1 MPPPRPEPTQPAIIW
16 SIAGLDTAGG
26 AGLSA
31 DQRAAD
37 AFDARGVHLC
47 PVAACLTAQHSRGVE
62 AIFPVDA
69 AQLEAQLQALAQ
81 DMPPRAIKTGLLGS
95 VAAIETVARW
105 VDRLRANAPTGTDPH
120 RHLALVVD
128 PVLRASAGGA
138 AFTDEAIVEA
148 YRHWLLPR
156 ATVITPNRQEAIAL
170 LGKSYP
176 VQTPPQAFLPDAADA
191 LSLIRETSEP
201 FPKASAFDAIPD
213 IAAAL
218 QALGPRTVLITGGD
232 AVDTS
237 SGTHPAALSGTHP
250 GTRPNTN
257 GHHDASHGVESRF
270 SLDWLQ
276 SPEAEGWLC
285 APRLE
290 TPHHHGTGCTLASA
304 IAAAL
309 ATGHVSADACVLGRM
324 VVHHA
329 LMHARPAGAGR
340 GPVIASAGA
349 LAGPALGGAP
359 VPWLGLGRELPWRLM
374 PGISSGAPARFPA
387 FHPPADRLYG
397 ILPDGPALAASVEAG
412 LRCVQLRHKPL
423 PGADTALAISLRA
436 AAHHG
441 ATLFVND
448 HWRLALATPRP
459 TPGQAGSESELAHCH
474 PRFQLGIHLGQ
485 EDLLALSADDRA
497 ALRQRRHDTLLG
509 LSSHCPWEL
518 ARALG
523 CGPSYVACGPV
534 QATTTKDMPWLP
546 QGEDNLRWWV
556 AQADVPV
563 VAIGGL
569 LGADDLRRFAAC
581 GPAALCVVRA
591 LHTEPAALPT
601 KLASLRQA
609 ARQATT
615 RAAAAAPHPCLP
627 RS

>member
-1 MPPPRPEPTQPAIIW
+1 MPAQRTTHVNPPAIVW

-37 AFDARGVHLC
+37 ALGVHLC
-47 PVAACLTAQHSRGVE
+47 PVAACLTAQHSQGVE
-62 AIFPVDA
+62 AIFPVDV
-69 AQLEAQLQALAQ
+69 AQLEAQLRALAQ
-81 DMPPRAIKTGLLGS
+81 DLAPRAIKTGLLGS

-105 VDRLRANAPTGTDPH
+105 VDRLRADAPAGTDPH
-120 RHLALVVD
+120 QHLALVVD

-138 AFTDEAIVEA
+138 AFTDTAIVEA

-156 ATVITPNRQEAIAL
+156 ATVITPNRPEAVAL
-170 LGKSYP
+170 LGPLGAHPSP
-176 VQTPPQAFLPDAADA
+176 IAAGAIATAHDQTSPATPPPTAPV
-191 LSLIRETSEP
+191 
-201 FPKASAFDAIPD
+201 FDSIPD
-213 IAAAL
+213 IATAL
-218 QALGPRTVLITGGD
+218 QALGPRSVLITGGD
-232 AVDTS
+232 AI
-237 SGTHPAALSGTHP
+237 GA
-250 GTRPNTN
+250 
-257 GHHDASHGVESRF
+257 GHDLEGRF

-276 SPEAEGWLC
+276 SPQAQGWLC
-285 APRLE
+285 APRVD
-290 TPHHHGTGCTLASA
+290 TAHHHGTGCTLASA

-309 ATGHVSADACVLGRM
+309 AIGHVSADACVLGRM

-340 GPVIASAGA
+340 GPVIAAAGA
-349 LAGPALGGAP
+349 LAGPPLGGAP
-359 VPWLGLGRELPWRLM
+359 LPWLGLGRELPWRLM
-374 PGISSGAPARFPA
+374 PSAANVDPMATTASAGNARFQT

-397 ILPDGPALAASVEAG
+397 ILPDGPSLVASVEAG
-412 LRCVQLRHKPL
+412 LRCVQLRHKPRQ
-423 PGADTALAISLRA
+423 GADTALATSLLT

-459 TPGQAGSESELAHCH
+459 TPDHLDDEGDPVRGSSGCH

-569 LGADDLRRFAAC
+569 LGPDDLRRFAAC

-591 LHTEPAALPT
+591 LHTPPAELPA

-609 ARQATT
+609 VRQATV
-615 RAAAAAPHPCLP
+615 RVAVPPPHPCLP
-627 RS
+627 PDPADGRVEHHTTSGFPG

>member
-1 MPPPRPEPTQPAIIW
+1 MPHTRAASSRPAPIAW

-37 AFDARGVHLC
+37 ALGVHLC
-47 PVAACLTAQHSRGVE
+47 PVAACLTAQHSLGVD

-69 AQLEAQLQALAQ
+69 AQLEAQLQALAH
-81 DMPPRAIKTGLLGS
+81 DLRPRAIKTGLLGS

-105 VDRLRANAPTGTDPH
+105 VDRLRADAPNGTDPH
-120 RHLALVVD
+120 QHLALVVD

-138 AFTDEAIVEA
+138 PFTDEAIVEA

-156 ATVITPNRQEAIAL
+156 ATVLTPNRQEALAL
-170 LGKSYP
+170 LGAP
-176 VQTPPQAFLPDAADA
+176 APQRHDAAPC
-191 LSLIRETSEP
+191 TSAIDP
-201 FPKASAFDAIPD
+201 IPD
-213 IAAAL
+213 MAEAL
-218 QALGPRTVLITGGD
+218 QALGPRSVLVTGGD
-232 AVDTS
+232 AS
-237 SGTHPAALSGTHP
+237 EASQGTDL
-250 GTRPNTN
+250 
-257 GHHDASHGVESRF
+257 ESRF

-276 SPEAEGWLC
+276 TPQAQGWLC
-285 APRLE
+285 APRVD

-309 ATGHVSADACVLGRM
+309 ASGHGPADACVLGRM

-340 GPVIASAGA
+340 GPVIAAAGA
-349 LAGPALGGAP
+349 LVGPAQGGAP
-359 VPWLGLGRELPWRLM
+359 MPWLGLGRELPWRLM
-374 PGISSGAPARFPA
+374 PTSAATHAGQARFQA

-397 ILPDGPALAASVEAG
+397 ILPDGPALTASVEAG
-412 LRCVQLRHKPL
+412 LRCVQLRHKAHE
-423 PGADTALAISLRA
+423 GAGTALATSLQA

-448 HWRLALATPRP
+448 HWRLTLAVPRP
-459 TPGQAGSESELAHCH
+459 AHCH
-474 PRFQLGIHLGQ
+474 PRFQLGLHLGQ
-485 EDLLALSADDRA
+485 EDLLALSTEDRV

-556 AQADVPV
+556 AQSDVPV

-591 LHTEPAALPT
+591 LNAPTADLPA
-601 KLASLRQA
+601 KLATLRQA
-609 ARQATT
+609 ARQAPLRVTVS
-615 RAAAAAPHPCLP
+615 APHPCLP
-627 RS
+627 PHDPAGGRVEHHATSGFPG

>member
-1 MPPPRPEPTQPAIIW
+1 MSPLPPQATNRPPIAW

-37 AFDARGVHLC
+37 ALGVHLC
-47 PVAACLTAQHSRGVE
+47 PIAACLTAQHSQGVD
-62 AIFPVDA
+62 AIFPVDQ

-81 DMPPRAIKTGLLGS
+81 DLRPHAIKTGLLGS
-95 VAAIETVARW
+95 VSAIETVARW
-105 VDRLRANAPTGTDPH
+105 VDRLRADAPAGTDPH

-138 AFTDEAIVEA
+138 AFTDAAIVQA

-156 ATVITPNRQEAIAL
+156 ATVLTPNRSEALAL
-170 LGKSYP
+170 LD
-176 VQTPPQAFLPDAADA
+176 THTDAAGATPSRAA
-191 LSLIRETSEP
+191 LER
-201 FPKASAFDAIPD
+201 IPD
-213 IAAAL
+213 LATAL
-218 QALGPRTVLITGGD
+218 QALGPRCVLVTGGD
-232 AVDTS
+232 VDE
-237 SGTHPAALSGTHP
+237 
-250 GTRPNTN
+250 TRPPSVNEAGPGLET
-257 GHHDASHGVESRF
+257 RF

-276 SPEAEGWLC
+276 SPHAQGWLC
-285 APRLE
+285 APRVD

-304 IAAAL
+304 VAAAL
-309 ATGHVSADACVLGRM
+309 ALGHGTADACVLGRM

-329 LMHARPAGAGR
+329 LMHARAAGSGR
-340 GPVIASAGA
+340 GPVIAAAGA
-349 LAGPALGGAP
+349 LAGAGQGGAP
-359 VPWLGLGRELPWRLM
+359 IPWLGLGRELPWRML
-374 PGISSGAPARFPA
+374 PDTVRTATAPLTGTPIGNARFPA

-397 ILPDGPALAASVEAG
+397 ILPDGPSLAASVEAG
-412 LRCVQLRHKPL
+412 LRCVQLRHKAPQ
-423 PGADTALAISLRA
+423 GADTALVTSLQA

-459 TPGQAGSESELAHCH
+459 TPGPDKGDDGLAHGTAHCH

-497 ALRQRRHDTLLG
+497 ALRDRRHDTLLG

-546 QGEDNLRWWV
+546 QGEHNLRWWV
-556 AQADVPV
+556 AQSDAPV

-569 LGADDLRRFAAC
+569 LGTDDVRRFAAC

-591 LHTEPAALPT
+591 LHTQPGELPARLS
-601 KLASLRQA
+601 SLRQA
-609 ARQATT
+609 ARQATVRSAT
-615 RAAAAAPHPCLP
+615 PLPHPCLP
-627 RS
+627 C

>member
-1 MPPPRPEPTQPAIIW
+1 MPHTRAASAGPAPIVW

-37 AFDARGVHLC
+37 ALGAHLC
-47 PVAACLTAQHSRGVE
+47 PVAACLTAQHSQGVD
-62 AIFPVDA
+62 AIFPVDT
-69 AQLEAQLQALAQ
+69 AQLEAQLRALAH
-81 DMPPRAIKTGLLGS
+81 DLRPRAIKTGLLGS

-105 VDRLRANAPTGTDPH
+105 VDRLRADTPTGTDPH
-120 RHLALVVD
+120 RHLALMVD

-138 AFTDEAIVEA
+138 AFTDDAIVQA
-148 YRHWLLPR
+148 YRRCLLPR
-156 ATVITPNRQEAIAL
+156 ATVITPNRAEALAL
-170 LGKSYP
+170 LG
-176 VQTPPQAFLPDAADA
+176 TPAFRPTPGTSA
-191 LSLIRETSEP
+191 LDP
-201 FPKASAFDAIPD
+201 IPD
-213 IAAAL
+213 LAAAL

-232 AVDTS
+232 AAAAS
-237 SGTHPAALSGTHP
+237 QGTEPS
-250 GTRPNTN
+250 
-257 GHHDASHGVESRF
+257 HDLETRF

-276 SPEAEGWLC
+276 SPEAQGWLC
-285 APRLE
+285 APRVD

-304 IAAAL
+304 IAAAW
-309 ATGHVSADACVLGRM
+309 ATGHGAADACVLGRM

-329 LMHARPAGAGR
+329 LMHAHPAGAGR
-340 GPVIASAGA
+340 GPVIATPGA
-349 LAGPALGGAP
+349 LAGPAQGGAP
-359 VPWLGLGRELPWRLM
+359 LPWLGLGRELPWRLM
-374 PGISSGAPARFPA
+374 PNGARATTASLGAPPSGTARFQA

-397 ILPDGPALAASVEAG
+397 ILPDGPTLAASVEAG
-412 LRCVQLRHKPL
+412 LRCVQLRHKPRE
-423 PGADTALAISLRA
+423 GADLALATSLQA

-459 TPGQAGSESELAHCH
+459 QPGHDEGGDGPLQSTPRCH

-591 LHTEPAALPT
+591 LNAPPADLPA

-609 ARQATT
+609 PVRTAVP
-615 RAAAAAPHPCLP
+615 APHPCLP
-627 RS
+627 PHDPAWGRVEHHATSGFPR

>member
-1 MPPPRPEPTQPAIIW
+1 MPPPIAW

-37 AFDARGVHLC
+37 ALGVHLC
-47 PVAACLTAQHSRGVE
+47 PVAACLTAQHSQGVD

-69 AQLEAQLQALAQ
+69 AQLEAQLQALAH
-81 DMPPRAIKTGLLGS
+81 DLRPRAIKTGLLGS

-105 VDRLRANAPTGTDPH
+105 VDRLRADAPTGTDPH
-120 RHLALVVD
+120 QHLALVVD

-138 AFTDEAIVEA
+138 PFTDEAIVDA

-156 ATVITPNRQEAIAL
+156 ATVLTPNRPEALAL
-170 LGKSYP
+170 LGSRP
-176 VQTPPQAFLPDAADA
+176 AGAEA
-191 LSLIRETSEP
+191 LTA
-201 FPKASAFDAIPD
+201 ASASPLDL
-213 IAAAL
+213 IADMGQAL
-218 QALGPRTVLITGGD
+218 QALGPRCVLVTGGD
-232 AVDTS
+232 VADTE
-237 SGTHPAALSGTHP
+237 ACRDLEA
-250 GTRPNTN
+250 
-257 GHHDASHGVESRF
+257 RF

-276 SPEAEGWLC
+276 SPEAQGWLC
-285 APRLE
+285 APRVA
-290 TPHHHGTGCTLASA
+290 TPHHHGTGCTLASG

-309 ATGHVSADACVLGRM
+309 AIGHGMADACVLGRM

-340 GPVIASAGA
+340 GPVIASPGA
-349 LAGPALGGAP
+349 LAGVAQGGAP
-359 VPWLGLGRELPWRLM
+359 MPWLSLGRELPWRLQSAS
-374 PGISSGAPARFPA
+374 PTITPLAGRAPDDHARFPA
-387 FHPPADRLYG
+387 FVPPADRLYG
-397 ILPDGPALAASVEAG
+397 ILPDGPSLATSVAAG
-412 LRCVQLRHKPL
+412 LRCVQLRHKPQQ
-423 PGADTALAISLRA
+423 GADTALAMSLQA
-436 AAHHG
+436 ATRHG

-448 HWRLALATPRP
+448 HWRLALAAPRP
-459 TPGQAGSESELAHCH
+459 TVNHEAGEGNAVEAL
-474 PRFQLGIHLGQ
+474 PRCQLGIHLGQ
-485 EDLLALSADDRA
+485 EDLLALSPDDRA
-497 ALRQRRHDTLLG
+497 TLRQRRHDTLLG

-556 AQADVPV
+556 AQSDVPV

-569 LGADDLRRFAAC
+569 LDGDDLRRFAAC

-591 LHTEPAALPT
+591 LNAPPQDVPARLS
-601 KLASLRQA
+601 SLRQA
-609 ARQATT
+609 LPPAQHPTADTT
-615 RAAAAAPHPCLP
+615 AIAPPHPCLP
-627 RS
+627 PPLLREAGHAPSGFPG

>member
-1 MPPPRPEPTQPAIIW
+1 MPHTRPTPTGPSAPAPIVW

-37 AFDARGVHLC
+37 ALGAHLC
-47 PVAACLTAQHSRGVE
+47 PVAACLTAQHSQGVD
-62 AIFPVDA
+62 AIFPVDV
-69 AQLEAQLQALAQ
+69 AQLEAQLQALAT
-81 DMPPRAIKTGLLGS
+81 DLRPRTIKTGLLGS
-95 VAAIETVARW
+95 VAAIETAARW
-105 VDRLRANAPTGTDPH
+105 VDRLRADSPPGTDPH

-138 AFTDEAIVEA
+138 AFTDEAIVQA

-156 ATVITPNRQEAIAL
+156 ATVLTPNRAEAVAL
-170 LGKSYP
+170 LG
-176 VQTPPQAFLPDAADA
+176 TPAPGAATGA
-191 LSLIRETSEP
+191 LAALDR
-201 FPKASAFDAIPD
+201 IPD
-213 IAAAL
+213 LAQAL
-218 QALGPRTVLITGGD
+218 QALGPRCVLVTGGD
-232 AVDTS
+232 AADARQDN
-237 SGTHPAALSGTHP
+237 HPRTDPIEGLET
-250 GTRPNTN
+250 
-257 GHHDASHGVESRF
+257 RF
-270 SLDWLQ
+270 SLDWMQ
-276 SPEAEGWLC
+276 SPEAQGWLC
-285 APRLE
+285 APRVD

-309 ATGHVSADACVLGRM
+309 AVGHLPADACVLGRM
-324 VVHHA
+324 AVHHA

-340 GPVIASAGA
+340 GPVIATPGA
-349 LAGPALGGAP
+349 LAGPAQGGAP
-359 VPWLGLGRELPWRLM
+359 LPWLGLGRELPWRLM
-374 PGISSGAPARFPA
+374 PGSTATTVGPARFEA

-397 ILPDGPALAASVEAG
+397 ILPDGPSLAASVEAG

-423 PGADTALAISLRA
+423 PGADAALVTSLQT

-459 TPGQAGSESELAHCH
+459 SPSH

-518 ARALG
+518 ARALS

-569 LGADDLRRFAAC
+569 LSADDLRRFAAC
-581 GPAALCVVRA
+581 GPAALCIVRA
-591 LHTEPAALPT
+591 LHAPPADLPAR
-601 KLASLRQA
+601 LASLRQA
-609 ARQATT
+609 ARQAPV
-615 RAAAAAPHPCLP
+615 RAAMPPPHPCLP
-627 RS
+627 PHDPVDARVEHHATSGLPG

>member
-1 MPPPRPEPTQPAIIW
+1 MPPNRTAPTQPAIVW

-37 AFDARGVHLC
+37 AFDAHGVHLC
-47 PVAACLTAQHSRGVE
+47 PIAACLTAQHSQGVE
-62 AIFPVDA
+62 AIFPVDTT
-69 AQLEAQLQALAQ
+69 QLEAQLQALAH
-81 DMPPRAIKTGLLGS
+81 DLPPRAIKTGLLGS

-105 VDRLRANAPTGTDPH
+105 VDRLRANANAGIDPH
-120 RHLALVVD
+120 HHLALVVD

-170 LGKSYP
+170 LGKPAPS
-176 VQTPPQAFLPDAADA
+176 
-191 LSLIRETSEP
+191 
-201 FPKASAFDAIPD
+201 PKASAFDAIPD
-213 IAAAL
+213 IAVAL
-218 QALGPRTVLITGGD
+218 QALGPRTVLVTGGD
-232 AVDTS
+232 AVYTSVDTGS
-237 SGTHPAALSGTHP
+237 PTPPH
-250 GTRPNTN
+250 TREE
-257 GHHDASHGVESRF
+257 HADASHGLEAHF

-276 SPEAEGWLC
+276 SPEAQGWLC
-285 APRLE
+285 APRVA

-309 ATGHVSADACVLGRM
+309 ATGHVAADACVLGRM

-340 GPVIASAGA
+340 GPVIASTGA
-349 LAGPALGGAP
+349 LTGPALGGAP
-359 VPWLGLGRELPWRLM
+359 MPWLGIGRELPWRLM
-374 PGISSGAPARFPA
+374 PGISSGAPARFAA

-397 ILPDGPALAASVEAG
+397 ILPDGPTLAASVEAG

-423 PGADTALAISLRA
+423 PGADTALATSLRA

-459 TPGQAGSESELAHCH
+459 APSQSEGDGLPHCH

-485 EDLLALSADDRA
+485 EDLLALSAEDRA

-556 AQADVPV
+556 AQSDVPV

-569 LGADDLRRFAAC
+569 LGTDDLRRFAAC

-591 LHTEPAALPT
+591 LHTEPAALPA

-615 RAAAAAPHPCLP
+615 RAVVAAPHPCLP
-627 RS
+627 LHNAG

>member
-1 MPPPRPEPTQPAIIW
+1 MPHTRVPPTGPTPIVW

-37 AFDARGVHLC
+37 ALGAHLC
-47 PVAACLTAQHSRGVE
+47 PVTACLTAQHSQGVD
-62 AIFPVDA
+62 AVFPVDA
-69 AQLEAQLQALAQ
+69 AQLEAQLQALAH
-81 DMPPRAIKTGLLGS
+81 DLRPRAIKTGLLGS
-95 VAAIETVARW
+95 VAAIESVARW
-105 VDRLRANAPTGTDPH
+105 VDRLRADAPTGTDPH

-138 AFTDEAIVEA
+138 PFTDEAIVDA

-156 ATVITPNRQEAIAL
+156 ATVLTPNRPEALAL
-170 LGKSYP
+170 LG
-176 VQTPPQAFLPDAADA
+176 TPAPRGHDA
-191 LSLIRETSEP
+191 T
-201 FPKASAFDAIPD
+201 ASASALEPIPD
-213 IAAAL
+213 LAQAL
-218 QALGPRTVLITGGD
+218 QSLGPRCVLITGGD
-232 AVDTS
+232 ACDANRS
-237 SGTHPAALSGTHP
+237 A
-250 GTRPNTN
+250 
-257 GHHDASHGVESRF
+257 DASHDLETRF

-276 SPEAEGWLC
+276 APEAQGWLC
-285 APRLE
+285 APRVD

-304 IAAAL
+304 VAAAL
-309 ATGHVSADACVLGRM
+309 ALGHVSADACVLGRM

-329 LMHARPAGAGR
+329 LLHARPAGAGR
-340 GPVIASAGA
+340 GPVIASPGA
-349 LAGPALGGAP
+349 LSGPAQGGVP
-359 VPWLGLGRELPWRLM
+359 LPWLGLGRELPWRLM
-374 PGISSGAPARFPA
+374 PGAIPVGPANGGPARFQA

-397 ILPDGPALAASVEAG
+397 ILPDGPSLAASVEAG
-412 LRCVQLRHKPL
+412 LRCVQLRHKPTQ
-423 PGADTALAISLRA
+423 GADTALATSLQA

-448 HWRLALATPRP
+448 HWRLALAASRP
-459 TPGQAGSESELAHCH
+459 ASGH

-485 EDLLALSADDRA
+485 EDLLALSADDRES
-497 ALRQRRHDTLLG
+497 LRQRRHDTLLG

-556 AQADVPV
+556 AQSDVPV

-569 LGADDLRRFAAC
+569 LGADELRRFAAC

-591 LHTEPAALPT
+591 LHTPPAELPA

-609 ARQATT
+609 TRQTLVRSAVP
-615 RAAAAAPHPCLP
+615 APHPCLP
-627 RS
+627 PHDPAHARVEHHATSGFPG

>member
-1 MPPPRPEPTQPAIIW
+1 MPPLFPQATNRPPVVW

-37 AFDARGVHLC
+37 ALGVHLC
-47 PVAACLTAQHSRGVE
+47 PVAACLTAQHSQGVD

-81 DMPPRAIKTGLLGS
+81 DLRPRAIKTGLLGS
-95 VAAIETVARW
+95 VSAIETVARW
-105 VDRLRANAPTGTDPH
+105 VDRLRADAPAGTDPH

-138 AFTDEAIVEA
+138 AFTDAAIVQA
-148 YRHWLLPR
+148 YRQWLLPR
-156 ATVITPNRQEAIAL
+156 TTVLTPNRSEAQAL
-170 LGKSYP
+170 LDTRTDG
-176 VQTPPQAFLPDAADA
+176 AASTSPCEA
-191 LSLIRETSEP
+191 RER
-201 FPKASAFDAIPD
+201 IPD
-213 IAAAL
+213 VATAL
-218 QALGPRTVLITGGD
+218 QALGPRCVLVTGGD
-232 AVDTS
+232 VDE
-237 SGTHPAALSGTHP
+237 
-250 GTRPNTN
+250 TRPPSVNEAGPGLET
-257 GHHDASHGVESRF
+257 RF

-276 SPEAEGWLC
+276 SPHAQGWLC
-285 APRLE
+285 APRVD

-304 IAAAL
+304 VAAAL
-309 ATGHVSADACVLGRM
+309 ALGHGTADACVLGRM

-329 LMHARPAGAGR
+329 LMHARAAGSGR
-340 GPVIASAGA
+340 GPVVAAAGA
-349 LAGPALGGAP
+349 LAGAGQGGAP
-359 VPWLGLGRELPWRLM
+359 IPWLGLGRELPWRML
-374 PGISSGAPARFPA
+374 PDTARTATAPLNGTPIGNARFQA

-397 ILPDGPALAASVEAG
+397 ILPDGPSLAASVEAG
-412 LRCVQLRHKPL
+412 LRCVQLRHKP
-423 PGADTALAISLRA
+423 PQGADTALVTSLQA

-448 HWRLALATPRP
+448 HWRLALAVPRPAPGHDKADDGLAHGTPR
-459 TPGQAGSESELAHCH
+459 CH

-497 ALRQRRHDTLLG
+497 ALRERRHDTLLG

-546 QGEDNLRWWV
+546 QGEHNLRWWV
-556 AQADVPV
+556 AQSDAPV

-569 LGADDLRRFAAC
+569 LGTDDLRRFAAC

-591 LHTEPAALPT
+591 LHTQPGELPARLS
-601 KLASLRQA
+601 SLRQA
-609 ARQATT
+609 ARQATVRSAT
-615 RAAAAAPHPCLP
+615 PLPHPCLP
-627 RS
+627 C

>member
-1 MPPPRPEPTQPAIIW
+1 MSTTRSPLAKPPAIAW

-37 AFDARGVHLC
+37 AMGVHLC
-47 PVAACLTAQHSRGVE
+47 PVAACLTAQHSLGVE

-69 AQLEAQLQALAQ
+69 TQLEAQLQALVS
-81 DMPPRAIKTGLLGS
+81 DLRPRAIKTGLLGS

-105 VDRLRANAPTGTDPH
+105 VDRLRADAPAGTDPH
-120 RHLALVVD
+120 QHLALVVD

-138 AFTDEAIVEA
+138 AFADDAIVQA
-148 YRHWLLPR
+148 YRRWLLPR
-156 ATVITPNRQEAIAL
+156 ATVITPNRSEALAL
-170 LGKSYP
+170 LAPRPNPSP
-176 VQTPPQAFLPDAADA
+176 PDASA
-191 LSLIRETSEP
+191 L
-201 FPKASAFDAIPD
+201 DQVPD
-213 IAAAL
+213 IAQAL
-218 QALGPRTVLITGGD
+218 QALGPRSVLITGGD
-232 AVDTS
+232 AT
-237 SGTHPAALSGTHP
+237 GTDLE
-250 GTRPNTN
+250 TR
-257 GHHDASHGVESRF
+257 H

-276 SPEAEGWLC
+276 SREAQGWLC
-285 APRLE
+285 APRVD

-309 ATGHVSADACVLGRM
+309 ANGHVSADACVLGRM

-329 LMHARPAGAGR
+329 LMHARTAGTGR
-340 GPVIASAGA
+340 GPVIASPGA
-349 LAGPALGGAP
+349 LAGPAMGGAP
-359 VPWLGLGRELPWRLM
+359 MPWLGLGRELPWRLM
-374 PGISSGAPARFPA
+374 PGLAAATTGGQARFQA

-397 ILPDGPALAASVEAG
+397 ILPDGPSLAASVEAG
-412 LRCVQLRHKPL
+412 LRCVQLRHKSPQ
-423 PGADTALAISLRA
+423 GADAALAISLQA

-459 TPGQAGSESELAHCH
+459 TPGHQAGEEDPVPGPTRCH
-474 PRFQLGIHLGQ
+474 PRFQMGIHLGQ
-485 EDLLALSADDRA
+485 EDLLALSAEDRA
-497 ALRQRRHDTLLG
+497 TLRHRRHDTLLG
-509 LSSHCPWEL
+509 LSAHCPWEL

-569 LGADDLRRFAAC
+569 LSADDLRRFAAC

-591 LHTEPAALPT
+591 LHTAPADLPA

-609 ARQATT
+609 ARQAPI
-615 RAAAAAPHPCLP
+615 RAAVPPPHPCLP
-627 RS
+627 PHDRVGGCVEHHATSGFPG

>member
-1 MPPPRPEPTQPAIIW
+1 MPHTRAAPAGPATIVW

-37 AFDARGVHLC
+37 ALGVHLC
-47 PVAACLTAQHSRGVE
+47 PVAACLTAQHSRGVD

-69 AQLEAQLQALAQ
+69 TQLEAQLQALAH
-81 DMPPRAIKTGLLGS
+81 DLHPRAIKTGLLGS

-105 VDRLRANAPTGTDPH
+105 VDRLRAGAPAGTDPH
-120 RHLALVVD
+120 QHLALVVD
-128 PVLRASAGGA
+128 PVLRASSGGA
-138 AFTDEAIVEA
+138 DFTNEAIVQA
-148 YRHWLLPR
+148 YRQWLLPR
-156 ATVITPNRQEAIAL
+156 ATVLTPNRSE
-170 LGKSYP
+170 
-176 VQTPPQAFLPDAADA
+176 A
-191 LSLIRETSEP
+191 LSLLGSLGGQAAP
-201 FPKASAFDAIPD
+201 DASALDPIPD
-213 IAAAL
+213 IAQAL
-218 QALGPRTVLITGGD
+218 RALGPRGVLVTGGD
-232 AVDTS
+232 AQGS
-237 SGTHPAALSGTHP
+237 ALET
-250 GTRPNTN
+250 
-257 GHHDASHGVESRF
+257 RF
-270 SLDWLQ
+270 SLDWLL

-285 APRLE
+285 APRVDTL
-290 TPHHHGTGCTLASA
+290 HHHGTGCTLASA

-309 ATGHVSADACVLGRM
+309 AIGHVAADACVIGRM

-329 LMHARPAGAGR
+329 LTHARPAGAGP
-340 GPVIASAGA
+340 GPVIASHGA
-349 LAGPALGGAP
+349 LAGPAQGGAP
-359 VPWLGLGRELPWRLM
+359 LPWLGLGRELPWRLM
-374 PGISSGAPARFPA
+374 PGGTTVPSIGPTRFEA
-387 FHPPADRLYG
+387 FHLPADRLYG
-397 ILPDGPALAASVEAG
+397 ILPDGPSLAASVEAG

-423 PGADTALAISLRA
+423 KGADAALATSLQA

-448 HWRLALATPRP
+448 HWRLALAAPLP
-459 TPGQAGSESELAHCH
+459 SSSH

-591 LHTEPAALPT
+591 LHTPPADLPAR
-601 KLASLRQA
+601 LASLRQA
-609 ARQATT
+609 ARQATV
-615 RAAAAAPHPCLP
+615 RMAVAPPHPCLP
-627 RS
+627 PHDPAQARVEHHATSGFPG

>member
-1 MPPPRPEPTQPAIIW
+1 MTALAQAATNPPPIVWA
-16 SIAGLDTAGG
+16 IAGLDTAGG

-37 AFDARGVHLC
+37 ALGVHLC
-47 PVAACLTAQHSRGVE
+47 PVAACLTAQHSQGVE

-69 AQLEAQLQALAQ
+69 AQLEAQLQALAP
-81 DMPPRAIKTGLLGS
+81 DLRPRAIKTGLLGS

-105 VDRLRANAPTGTDPH
+105 VDRLRADAPANTDPH
-120 RHLALVVD
+120 QHLALVVD

-138 AFTDEAIVEA
+138 AFTDAAIVQA
-148 YRHWLLPR
+148 YREWLLPR
-156 ATVITPNRQEAIAL
+156 ATVLTPNRAEALAL
-170 LGKSYP
+170 LGP
-176 VQTPPQAFLPDAADA
+176 HAHEARTTPPGEAM
-191 LSLIRETSEP
+191 
-201 FPKASAFDAIPD
+201 DAIPD
-213 IAAAL
+213 IATAL
-218 QALGPRTVLITGGD
+218 QALGPRCVLVTGGD
-232 AVDTS
+232 AAEAA
-237 SGTHPAALSGTHP
+237 HPADHAAGSNLET
-250 GTRPNTN
+250 
-257 GHHDASHGVESRF
+257 RF

-276 SPEAEGWLC
+276 SPQAQGWLC
-285 APRLE
+285 APRVD

-304 IAAAL
+304 IGACL
-309 ATGHVSADACVLGRM
+309 AWGHGSADACVLGRM

-329 LMHARPAGAGR
+329 LMHAHPAGNGR
-340 GPVIASAGA
+340 GPVVAAAGA
-349 LAGPALGGAP
+349 LAGASQGGAP
-359 VPWLGLGRELPWRLM
+359 LPWLGLGRELPWRLM
-374 PGISSGAPARFPA
+374 PSQHPTVKTNAPPAHSGIGSLIGNARFEA

-397 ILPDGPALAASVEAG
+397 ILPDGPSLSASVEAG
-412 LRCVQLRHKPL
+412 LRCVQLRHKPQQ
-423 PGADTALAISLRA
+423 GADTALAISLHA
-436 AAHHG
+436 AARHG

-448 HWRLALATPRP
+448 HWRLALAVPRP
-459 TPGQAGSESELAHCH
+459 TPGNELGNDELTQDAARCH

-497 ALRQRRHDTLLG
+497 ALRERRHDTLLG

-546 QGEDNLRWWV
+546 QGEQNLRWWV
-556 AQADVPV
+556 AQSDVPV

-591 LHTEPAALPT
+591 LNTPPGELPARLS
-601 KLASLRQA
+601 SLRQA
-609 ARQATT
+609 ARQPTVRSATPL
-615 RAAAAAPHPCLP
+615 PHPCLP
-627 RS
+627 A

>member
-1 MPPPRPEPTQPAIIW
+1 MPHTRLAFAGPAAPAPIVW

-37 AFDARGVHLC
+37 ALGAHLC
-47 PVAACLTAQHSRGVE
+47 PVAACLTAQHSQGVD
-62 AIFPVDA
+62 AVFPVDA
-69 AQLEAQLQALAQ
+69 AQLEAQLRALAH
-81 DMPPRAIKTGLLGS
+81 DLRPRAIKTGLLGS
-95 VAAIETVARW
+95 VAAIETVAHW
-105 VDRLRANAPTGTDPH
+105 VDRLRASAPAGTDPH
-120 RHLALVVD
+120 QHLALVVD

-138 AFTDEAIVEA
+138 PFTDETIVEA

-156 ATVITPNRQEAIAL
+156 ATVLTPNRAEALAL
-170 LGKSYP
+170 LGMQAR
-176 VQTPPQAFLPDAADA
+176 QTAPGTSA
-191 LSLIRETSEP
+191 LEP
-201 FPKASAFDAIPD
+201 IPD
-213 IAAAL
+213 IAQAL
-218 QALGPRTVLITGGD
+218 QALGARSVLVTGGD
-232 AVDTS
+232 ATD
-237 SGTHPAALSGTHP
+237 ADP
-250 GTRPNTN
+250 GLET
-257 GHHDASHGVESRF
+257 RF

-276 SPEAEGWLC
+276 TPEAQGWLC
-285 APRLE
+285 APRVD

-309 ATGHVSADACVLGRM
+309 ATGHLSADACVLGRLA
-324 VVHHA
+324 VHHA

-340 GPVIASAGA
+340 GPVIAAAGA
-349 LAGPALGGAP
+349 LAGSAQGGAP
-359 VPWLGLGRELPWRLM
+359 LPWLGLGRELPWRLM
-374 PGISSGAPARFPA
+374 PGGTTATPSGPARFEA

-397 ILPDGPALAASVEAG
+397 ILPDGPSLAASVEAG
-412 LRCVQLRHKPL
+412 LRCVQLRHKPRQ
-423 PGADTALAISLRA
+423 GADTALVTSLQA

-448 HWRLALATPRP
+448 HWRLALTTPRP
-459 TPGQAGSESELAHCH
+459 SPSH

-534 QATTTKDMPWLP
+534 LATTTKDMPWLP

-591 LHTEPAALPT
+591 LHAPPAELPT
-601 KLASLRQA
+601 KLAGLRQA
-609 ARQATT
+609 ARQATVRT
-615 RAAAAAPHPCLP
+615 AVHPPHPCLP
-627 RS
+627 PHDPTEARAEHHATSGLPG